1 MRLIHLA
8 GDSGPQATNG
18 VGRAV
23 YHLAHAQRTL
33 GHEVGIVCE
42 RAEHVEERDTEDVQ
56 QSPLLSVRV
65 QLARR
70 ARHISPALVRELLDN
85 PPDIVH
91 LHSIHVPEHVS
102 LSRHL
107 RRAHV
112 PVLRHDSRRSQ
123 PSRAA
128 AEPNEETGDVVAR

>member
-1 MRLIHLA
+1 MHLA

-42 RAEHVEERDTEDVQ
+42 RAEHVEERDTVTSSNRRC
-56 QSPLLSVRV
+56 SPSGCGWRGG
-65 QLARR
+65 RD
-70 ARHISPALVRELLDN
+70 HISPALVRELLDN

-91 LHSIHVPEHVS
+91 LHSIHVPENVS
-102 LSRHL
+102 LSRAPAPCT
-107 RRAHV
+107 RA
-112 PVLRHDSRRSQ
+112 VLRDDSRRSQ